1 MVKLPPINSKVDAE
15 IILPELVKESEVILL
30 AELAKINPLSW
41 LVIAAILIV
50 ALAIDLIVPEFV
62 REAAVIS
69 ESEID
74 CSVPELVIE
83 LVIVALSL
91 ALERTSL

>member
-1 MVKLPPINSKVDAE
+1 MLLVKLPPINCRVDAE
-15 IILPELVKESEVILL
+15 IILPELVNEVSAVILV
-30 AELAKINPLSW
+30 AELPKIKPVDW

-74 CSVPELVIE
+74 
-83 LVIVALSL
+83 
-91 ALERTSL
+91 